1 MVSVAVIW
9 CWPFLMSTFSIYLDH
24 FRNAVNR
31 KYFSDPTKKTE
42 CYEQLILMFESHDS
56 LGRKADELPFHL
68 KSTEQYE
75 RLRQV
80 ISDIS
85 LLKLLLSPEREYDL
99 IDYWKTIQ
107 VSE

>member
-1 MVSVAVIW
+1 
-9 CWPFLMSTFSIYLDH
+9 
-24 FRNAVNR
+24 
-31 KYFSDPTKKTE
+31 
-42 CYEQLILMFESHDS
+42 MFESHDS
-56 LGRKADELPFHL
+56 LRRKADELPFHL
-68 KSTEQYE
+68 KATQQFE

-107 VSE
+107 V